1 MLSAALVGLGLGL
14 FVAAQVGP
22 VSLLCVRTVLR
33 HGLAPG
39 LAVGLGAALIDVAYA
54 TLGMLGV
61 AQFIRS
67 DPIRWTLGVVGAG
80 VLVWMGARTL
90 WTAHRV
96 RLGLETVDEVTTVR
110 AALRTSLMATASNP
124 LTIAYWASIFAA
136 ASTAALT
143 SSPSSS
149 ASLLV
154 GLGVGSVGWF
164 AVLAVAVALARRR
177 IGDRIVRTV
186 DAVSGVG
193 LVAFGGLLAFRTVSD
208 S

>member
-67 DPIRWTLGVVGAG
+67 DPIRWALGLVGAG

-177 IGDRIVRTV
+177 IGDRIVRAV
-186 DAVSGVG
+186 DAVSGAG

>member
-1 MLSAALVGLGLGL
+1 MLTAVLAGLGLGL

-39 LAVGLGAALIDVAYA
+39 LAVGLGAALVDVAYA

-61 AQFIRS
+61 AQWIRS
-67 DPIRWTLGVVGAG
+67 DPIRWTLGTVGAG

-96 RLGLETVDEVTTVR
+96 RLGLETAAEVTTAP
-110 AALRTSLMATASNP
+110 AALRTSLLTTASNP
-124 LTIAYWASIFAA
+124 LTIASWASIFAA

-143 SSPSSS
+143 PSAATSL
-149 ASLLV
+149 SLLA
-154 GLGVGSVGWF
+154 GLGVGSIGWF
-164 AVLAVAVALARRR
+164 TVLAGGVALARRR
-177 IGDRIVRTV
+177 VGDRLIQAV
-186 DAVSGVG
+186 DAVSGAG
-193 LVAFGGLLAFRTVSD
+193 LVAFGGLLAARTVQD

>member
-1 MLSAALVGLGLGL
+1 MLTAALAGLGLGL

-33 HGLAPG
+33 QGLLPG
-39 LAVGLGAALIDVAYA
+39 LAIGLGAALVDVAYA

-61 AQFIRS
+61 AQLIRS
-67 DPIRWTLGVVGAG
+67 DVLRVTLGAVGAG
-80 VLVWMGARTL
+80 VLLWMGARTL

-96 RLGLETVDEVTTVR
+96 RMGLETTDEVLTPA
-110 AALRTSLMATASNP
+110 AALRTSLLATASNP
-124 LTIAYWASIFAA
+124 LTIASWASIFAA

-143 SSPSSS
+143 SSPSTSV
-149 ASLLV
+149 ALLA

-164 AVLAVAVALARRR
+164 TVLATGVTLVRRR
-177 IGDRIVRTV
+177 MGDRLIRSV
-186 DAVSGVG
+186 DVIAG
-193 LVAFGGLLAFRTVSD
+193 GGLLAFGGVLAFRTLRD